1 MRMRQELTIVPVL
14 MATILG
20 GTDSRVVSS
29 ECLTII
35 LKDQKLITGRRFA
48 VLKSMALPLDEVV
61 NST

>member
-1 MRMRQELTIVPVL
+1 MRQELTIVPVL

-35 LKDQKLITGRRFA
+35 LKDQKLIT
-48 VLKSMALPLDEVV
+48 LDEVV